1 MIEVWEENT
10 QSIEQEGK
18 LDSNRKSPEKWGK
31 MGEENSRRTEMR
43 TKEIFYNQGV
53 LKAAKYCQEKKQ
65 NAE

>member
-31 MGEENSRRTEMR
+31 TGEE
-43 TKEIFYNQGV
+43 KEGQR
-53 LKAAKYCQEKKQ
+53 
-65 NAE
+65 